1 MPAEASPARAMLRL
15 GALWGGVLGAPVV
28 VLGAMTSLQA
38 GTSALIG
45 VVVAVAALGVPP
57 GLLALTGRVVPAAVM
72 LIALIGGWTVVMG
85 LALAYALLDAVPW
98 LVGDRVGYALVA
110 ATVGSLGGQMR
121 AVSRTRV
128 LVYDE
133 SAAKGNPE
141 Q

>member
-28 VLGAMTSLQA
+28 VLGAVSSLQA

-45 VVVAVAALGVPP
+45 VVVAVGALSVPP
-57 GLLALTGRVVPAAVM
+57 GLLALTGRVIPAAVT
-72 LIALIGGWTVVMG
+72 LIALMGGWLVVMG
-85 LALAYALLDAVPW
+85 LAFAYALLDAVPW
-98 LVGDRVGYALVA
+98 LVGDRVGYALFA
-110 ATVGSLGGQMR
+110 ATLGSMGGQMR

-133 SAAKGNPE
+133 PPAKGSPE
-141 Q
+141 H